1 MHNFRRLKKPMT
13 LRLNTLNNA
22 RLPKFQEKQKYKMS
36 VSASSSSSSNLIDT
50 TAFEKTSDSNRTLL
64 RTVFGGARKR
74 KKKTKRKTKKK
85 KEFLLYNRF
94 FYEARHEQNQSF
106 VRLRQRSHRSLTDR
120 WPMDEISFHTPPP
133 PWRRRETTR
142 RNVERRHEKK
152 EAEKHAHQFRFTV
165 GTFEPSN
172 GSVGNFRQRRS
183 RWEWSSRGVRSQ
195 DRREDDTPKTL
206 ADTSFGQSSP
216 WPATGPISG
225 VGQALS
231 WTVVNGPN
239 QRLSRI
245 NASSFTRENP

>member
-74 KKKTKRKTKKK
+74 KKKRKEKQKKKRILVIQSFLLRSATRAKPKLRKTTLTLAPQ
-85 KEFLLYNRF
+85 FDRQMTDGRNLLP
-94 FYEARHEQNQSF
+94 HS
-106 VRLRQRSHRSLTDR
+106 
-120 WPMDEISFHTPPP
+120 P

-152 EAEKHAHQFRFTV
+152 EAKKHAHQFRFTV